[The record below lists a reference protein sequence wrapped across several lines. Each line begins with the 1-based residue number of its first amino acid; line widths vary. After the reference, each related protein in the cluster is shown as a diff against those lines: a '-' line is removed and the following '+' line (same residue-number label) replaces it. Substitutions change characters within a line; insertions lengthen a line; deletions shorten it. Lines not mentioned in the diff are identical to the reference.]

1 MHFPCETLKQN
12 TLDKITD
19 HFDKQCHPPTKEV
32 IAIAGRCVPPSSFS
46 THQHACYVFM
56 SP

>member
-1 MHFPCETLKQN
+1 MHSPCETLKQN

-32 IAIAGRCVPPSSFS
+32 IAMAGRRVPPSSFS
-46 THQHACYVFM
+46 TH
-56 SP
+56 